1 MLVLLLLLAVSWC
14 AMPEPGRADPDPLA
28 IPRKLDDDDGEGFS
42 PAEFERMLQKL
53 RAEREGL
60 NSDWQALRKRNTAPV
75 PSLESEQRQLEQQIK
90 KALEDFRKGRRNSPS
105 YVISQ
110 SQNARQNPEPEVK
123 APEDKGSRKPET
135 PPPQPGEKSSA
146 PVDALAQAQTL
157 VRSKQYEEALSAFQ
171 QVDIKGKKAN
181 ERAPIQYLK
190 ACCLLHLGKT
200 ADASELLQE
209 VANNRGDEKL
219 AGYAQ
224 WQLET
229 LRWQR
234 DVAQRLQD
242 IRQRYQALE
251 KGR

>member
-1 MLVLLLLLAVSWC
+1 
-14 AMPEPGRADPDPLA
+14 MPRRLN
-28 IPRKLDDDDGEGFS
+28 DDDADSFS
-42 PAEFERMLQKL
+42 SADFERTLQKL

-60 NSDWQALRKRNTAPV
+60 NSDWLALRKRNTAPE
-75 PSLESEQRQLEQQIK
+75 PNLEMEQKQLEQQIQ
-90 KALEDFRKGRRNSPS
+90 KALENLRKGRANSVS
-105 YVISQ
+105 YVLSQ
-110 SQNARQNPEPEVK
+110 QDNTKKQP
-123 APEDKGSRKPET
+123 DPET
-135 PPPQPGEKSSA
+135 PEPKKRLSKDEALPVVSAEKSSVA
-146 PVDALAQAQTL
+146 VDAMAQVRTL

-171 QVDIKGKKAN
+171 QVDLKGKKAN

-190 ACCLLHLGKT
+190 ACCLLHLGKS
-200 ADASELLQE
+200 AEASELFQE
-209 VANNRGDEKL
+209 VANYRGDEKL

-224 WQLET
+224 WQLDT